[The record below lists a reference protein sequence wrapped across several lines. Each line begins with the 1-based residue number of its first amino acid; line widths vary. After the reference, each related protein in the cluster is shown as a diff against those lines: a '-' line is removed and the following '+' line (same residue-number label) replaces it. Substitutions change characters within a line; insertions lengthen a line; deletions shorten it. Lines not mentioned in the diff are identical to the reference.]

1 MLCSYFDSFKNDLR
15 EEKKKEM
22 DEQLT
27 KIDYKNHMF
36 QKYII
41 ELKEANIK
49 LQNETNELEQMA
61 SAYA

>member
-1 MLCSYFDSFKNDLR
+1 
-15 EEKKKEM
+15 M

-27 KIDYKNHMF
+27 KINYKNHMF

>member
-15 EEKKKEM
+15 EEEKKEM

-27 KIDYKNHMF
+27 KINYKNHMF

>member
-1 MLCSYFDSFKNDLR
+1 
-15 EEKKKEM
+15 
-22 DEQLT
+22 
-27 KIDYKNHMF
+27 MF

-61 SAYA
+61 SAYT